1 MHGGVGGW
9 VRLRATQA
17 HIREMAHEWAGG
29 GLYIGLPHRSL
40 PPPLSGGGGGGG
52 NG

>member
-17 HIREMAHEWAGG
+17 HIREMAHEWAGE

-40 PPPLSGGGGGGG
+40 PLGG